1 MQVETSRQNTSL
13 PWCLTSTKMRGQ
25 SIAEISVLQSFGT
38 RLAQR
43 RTTRANVRTTEVH
56 AGGLV
61 PNLLRKSGV
70 LASLLA
76 LVMVIRNVLP
86 SPGSYGSPV
95 FSEFEM

>member
-1 MQVETSRQNTSL
+1 METSRQNTSL

-38 RLAQR
+38 RLAR
-43 RTTRANVRTTEVH
+43 RRATTRANVRTTEVH